1 MIAVL
6 IQKTLGWVVTGGMPA
21 PGVQWC
27 DTQESARIV
36 NHLLLKNSV
45 LRVCRSGFFYGSLQA
60 APAHYSCFKKSG
72 YSQTVFAINR
82 SSA

>member
-6 IQKTLGWVVTGGMPA
+6 IQKALGWVVTGGMPA

-45 LRVCRSGFFYGSLQA
+45 SGTCNPAFF
-60 APAHYSCFKKSG
+60 
-72 YSQTVFAINR
+72 
-82 SSA
+82 